1 MRIVIL
7 YNSYFGYFGDG
18 KHKMKDM
25 YIREEGR
32 YLEEIIMGIV
42 MSFDVVALYL
52 LMPNVSQRFLLSLW
66 TAILHMLFPL
76 IGFHFGSWVGTIIS
90 EWSGYISSILL
101 FCIGLQLLLSSKN
114 QRIAYISLP
123 FLAIMTS
130 LDTFS
135 VSVSFGM
142 LNLQKYL
149 FIVSAGVATFL
160 LSYAALV
167 ISKKSFLNG
176 SVFKIMAGII
186 LIAMSVWSV
195 LR

>member
-1 MRIVIL
+1 
-7 YNSYFGYFGDG
+7 
-18 KHKMKDM
+18 
-25 YIREEGR
+25 
-32 YLEEIIMGIV
+32 MGIV

-76 IGFHFGSWVGTIIS
+76 IGFHFGSWVGNFIT

-101 FCIGLQLLLSSKN
+101 FCIGLQLLLSTKN
-114 QRIAYISLP
+114 QQIQYVSLP

-142 LNLQKYL
+142 LNLQMYL
-149 FIVSAGVATFL
+149 FILSAGIATFL

-176 SVFKIMAGII
+176 GVFKFMAGII
-186 LIAMSVWSV
+186 LIGMSILAI